1 MSASFSQPLPV
12 IRPKVFRPPV
22 QPARKKLRTV
32 PKMVSSSVPYLV
44 LGTLFTMLAMSSA
57 PANKSTPEELGQMAG
72 EAHMLPGIS
81 VSSLRDNESAE
92 LMAKNQPPAELPTT
106 LADLRPLD
114 QGVKDSNTIV
124 LRDQTTSIIG
134 QMARIPL
141 ENEHI
146 TEVKPLHDIDN
157 AAGRE
162 LLSIINK
169 Y

>member
-1 MSASFSQPLPV
+1 MSASLSQPLPAV
-12 IRPKVFRPPV
+12 RPKVYRLPAPPPRK
-22 QPARKKLRTV
+22 PARQF

-57 PANKSTPEELGQMAG
+57 PANKSTPEELEQVAG
-72 EAHMLPGIS
+72 EAHMLPSIS
-81 VSSLRDNESAE
+81 VVPQKDGESHA
-92 LMAKNQPPAELPTT
+92 LLAKNQPPTELPAT
-106 LADLRPLD
+106 LTDMQPAA
-114 QGVKDSNTIV
+114 GNKKDSNIIV
-124 LRDQTTSIIG
+124 LRDQSTSIVG

-146 TEVKPLHDIDN
+146 TEVKPLQDIDN